1 MPTKPATMNL
11 NVTGTAQAL
20 STQRLA
26 RCGRKGG
33 EALGSGSGDQVQISA
48 GELDCLT
55 CPAGTLGMA
64 GRRVE
69 RGVPRG
75 AASGL
80 NDSLWNAGDHEHDTG
95 GAAKTRRGALD
106 AVILED
112 NCRGHGDPLGQLSPS
127 TRSGPLVAV
136 VTLALC
142 RRWVRITGQTTS
154 AAFALPIHSP
164 GMMRTIDSRA
174 SRLRQKLARH
184 SAGQHDPRARHSQS
198 DSWAG

>member
-1 MPTKPATMNL
+1 MRQK
-11 NVTGTAQAL
+11 
-20 STQRLA
+20 R
-26 RCGRKGG
+26 GRG
-33 EALGSGSGDQVQISA
+33 A
-48 GELDCLT
+48 GIRKRRSS
-55 CPAGTLGMA
+55 PNI
-64 GRRVE
+64 GRRTGLLDLSGGNS
-69 RGVPRG
+69 RHGRAPSRAGVPRG

-112 NCRGHGDPLGQLSPS
+112 NRRGHGDPLGQLSPS